1 MAPGTGFCEERTCES
16 DLIAHSINGKTCIVT
31 GASSGIGKA
40 SAEQLASSGAR
51 VVMVCRSRKKGERA
65 KADVETKS
73 GSKSVELMI
82 ADYASFA
89 SVRAFA
95 EEYPKNHDSL
105 HVLLNNAG
113 VALPLRS
120 MTIDGFETTFQVNY
134 LSHFLLTNLLLPI
147 LKRDSPSRIINVSS
161 VAHYGGHLNF
171 DDLQMGK
178 GYGVMRA
185 YSQSKLALVLFTHEL
200 ARRLQGTGVTAN
212 CLHPGAVATNIWGDW
227 LGPAAFLGKVTRLF
241 MLSPEKGAKT
251 QVYLASSPDV
261 EGVTGEYFEFHGKK
275 ESSAESYDQ
284 RLAER
289 LWDVSAKMVG
299 LSEGSRVSNDSGP
312 TLEIQ

>member
-1 MAPGTGFCEERTCES
+1 MIARPIDGTTCV
-16 DLIAHSINGKTCIVT
+16 IT

-40 SAEQLASSGAR
+40 SAEQLASMGAH
-51 VVMVCRSRKKGERA
+51 VVMVCRSQRKGEKA
-65 KADVETKS
+65 KAEVEAKS
-73 GSKSVELMI
+73 GSKSVEMML
-82 ADYASFA
+82 ADLASFA

-95 EEYPKNHDSL
+95 EEYAKNHGSL
-105 HVLLNNAG
+105 HILLNNAG
-113 VALPLRS
+113 VARPLRS
-120 MTIDGFETTFQVNY
+120 LTVDGFETTFQVNY

-147 LKRDSPSRIINVSS
+147 LEKSAPSRIVNVSS

-171 DDLQMGK
+171 DDLQMEK

-200 ARRLQGTGVTAN
+200 ARKLRGTGVTAN

-261 EGVTGEYFEFHGKK
+261 EGVSGEYFEFHGRKQ
-275 ESSAESYDQ
+275 SSADSYNQ
-284 RLAER
+284 GLAER
-289 LWDVSAKMVG
+289 LWDTSAKMVG
-299 LSEGSRVSNDSGP
+299 LA
-312 TLEIQ
+312 

>member
-1 MAPGTGFCEERTCES
+1 MIGRPI
-16 DLIAHSINGKTCIVT
+16 DGKTCIIT

-40 SAEQLASSGAR
+40 SAEQLAAMGAH
-51 VVMVCRSRKKGERA
+51 VVMVCRSQEKGERA
-65 KADVETKS
+65 KAEVEAKS
-73 GSKSVELMI
+73 GSKSVELMS
-82 ADYASFA
+82 ADLASLA

-95 EEYPKNHDSL
+95 EAYAKSHDSL

-113 VALPLRS
+113 VARPLRS
-120 MTIDGFETTFQVNY
+120 LTIDGFETTFQVNY

-147 LKRDSPSRIINVSS
+147 LKKDAPSRIVNVSS

-171 DDLQMGK
+171 EDLQMEK

-251 QVYLASSPDV
+251 QVYLSSSPDV
-261 EGVTGEYFEFHGKK
+261 EGVSGEYFEFHGKK
-275 ESSAESYDQ
+275 ESSAESYD
-284 RLAER
+284 RGLAER
-289 LWDVSAKMVG
+289 LWDDSVKMVG
-299 LSEGSRVSNDSGP
+299 LPGGGFSSDSG
-312 TLEIQ
+312 TISEIQ